1 VEVSGDEA
9 DARSRIEHA
18 FREARLTPPD
28 VGEVAT
34 ALGLRVELTEKMA
47 MLLVRQRVLVKVD
60 SLLVHESALTGLKA
74 DLASL
79 KAASVDS
86 VVKLDVAAFKQRYGV
101 TRKYAIPLLEYLD
114 RERVTRRVGD
124 SRIVI

>member
-1 VEVSGDEA
+1 MKKIKPLSTRTAAELA
-9 DARSRIEHA
+9 A
-18 FREARLTPPD
+18 
-28 VGEVAT
+28 
-34 ALGLRVELTEKMA
+34 ALGLRVDLTERMA
-47 MLLVRQRVLVKVD
+47 LLLVRQRVLVRVD
-60 SLLVHESALTGLKA
+60 SLLVHESALAVLKA

-79 KAASVDS
+79 KAASVNS

-124 SRIVI
+124 SRLVI